1 MNRKR
6 TPVGKST
13 VPPAGRARRRRG
25 RRPAV
30 LGGFVAIVLAGAVVF
45 GWLRN
50 REESRETAP
59 TVATVL
65 AQARQAEERGDFEG
79 AFAAIR
85 EGLRH
90 FPNDPVLLGTLGT
103 ATQNRSYAVR
113 TNRGRV
119 VPVTPTSRERVAAAR
134 EALALLEASER
145 SRPADPNPALHRGLL
160 LAAWGLPE
168 DALVE
173 LFRARV
179 LGGTS
184 PEIDRVGG
192 AITLLQLGS
201 AADSLAQN
209 GRPASR

>member
-1 MNRKR
+1 MSPGRPPIGKR
-6 TPVGKST
+6 N
-13 VPPAGRARRRRG
+13 VPRPRRPRRRAG
-25 RRPAV
+25 LRPAL
-30 LGGFVAIVLAGAVVF
+30 LGGVVVLVLAGAVVF

-50 REESRETAP
+50 RESRATAP
-59 TVATVL
+59 TVASVASVL
-65 AQARQAEERGDFEG
+65 AEARQAEERGDFEG

-85 EGLRH
+85 DGLRH

-103 ATQNRSYAVR
+103 ATQNQSYAVR
-113 TNRGRV
+113 TNRGRI

-201 AADSLAQN
+201 AADSL
-209 GRPASR
+209 GPASR

>member
-1 MNRKR
+1 
-6 TPVGKST
+6 
-13 VPPAGRARRRRG
+13 VPRPRRPRRRAG
-25 RRPAV
+25 LRPAL
-30 LGGFVAIVLAGAVVF
+30 LGGVVVLVLAGAVVF

-50 REESRETAP
+50 RESRATAP
-59 TVATVL
+59 TVASVL
-65 AQARQAEERGDFEG
+65 AEARQAEERGDFEG

-85 EGLRH
+85 DGLRH

-103 ATQNRSYAVR
+103 ATQNQSYAVR
-113 TNRGRV
+113 TNRGRI

-145 SRPADPNPALHRGLL
+145 SRPADPHPALHRGLL

-201 AADSLAQN
+201 AADSLGQN